1 MDGKDLLRRY
11 KELLHIKSTDTD
23 FDERTGYDY
32 LYAAAREWVIQTE
45 CLTATQ
51 SITTTANVATYTLN
65 GDFLSLYLKENDRFY
80 LKYNDGTD
88 DYFIYF
94 KPYQEVIFD
103 NNTTGI
109 SVPSYFTITDDPTL
123 DTLISKTSGAAD
135 GGSAAGGKST
145 LTFSTAIFGDVT
157 PGDIIHNIDDV
168 SDGVILSTEST
179 AKILET
185 ALFGGTDNEWDIDD
199 SFIIQP
205 RRRFL
210 LQFDPP
216 PSTASHTVTFYYLR
230 KPRPVYTD
238 YDVYEIAYE
247 YGDVLCKYA
256 AWLYKYRDQE
266 PQFGDAFYKYWDMQI
281 KKYRRLTRK
290 GLAQRSRIIPH
301 WSR

>member
-1 MDGKDLLRRY
+1 MDGRDLQRRL

-23 FDERTGYDY
+23 WDERTGYDY
-32 LYAAAREWVIQTE
+32 LYAAARQWVIETE

-51 SITTTANVATYTLN
+51 SISTIGSTATYTLN
-65 GDFLSLYLKENDRFY
+65 GDFLSLYLKENDRY
-80 LKYNDGTD
+80 YIKYND

-103 NNTTGI
+103 NNTTDVT
-109 SVPSYFTITDDPTL
+109 VPAYFTLTDDPTL
-123 DTLISKTSGAAD
+123 DSLITQATGAAD
-135 GGSAAGGKST
+135 GGSAVGGKST

-157 PGDIIHNIDDV
+157 PGDIIHNTDDG

-179 AKILET
+179 AKILTT
-185 ALFGGTDNEWDIDD
+185 ALFGGSDNEWDTDD
-199 SFIIQP
+199 AFLIQP
-205 RRRFL
+205 RKRFL

-216 PSTASHTVTFYYLR
+216 PSTSSHTATVYYLR
-230 KPRPVYTD
+230 KPKPVYTD
-238 YDVYEIAYE
+238 YDVYEIAYD

-266 PQFGDAFYKYWDMQI
+266 PQFGDAFYKYWDKQI
-281 KKYRRLTRK
+281 KDYRRLINR
-290 GLAQRSRIIPH
+290 GLARRSRIIPH